1 MSIRRNER
9 GKVEQMIDRLRGRQE
24 WQFFRALRRAAP
36 AYAIGWWMLI
46 VLRGTLP
53 AVTSIAFGWLVSAIT
68 RDVSL
73 VGPLVMV
80 GASFTLLLIS
90 QPLHQ
95 LVSANL
101 GGRMAAHLYDR
112 LISICVAPAG
122 IAHLE
127 RSELTTDLTMARDF
141 DLGMMG
147 PPLDISMDFIAG
159 GLVDLVVGIS
169 AAILLFDF
177 HWWAA
182 LLLAIAWLSTHWLL
196 RESGVWK
203 DRNTDEVRKAQRHA
217 EYSYRLAVDAAPAKE
232 LRFFGLAGWVTDR
245 FVITRRRLYDL
256 QYQATRLREK
266 SVLSCLAIV
275 LGANVVVFWLLADG
289 AADATLS
296 TARVV
301 VFVQAA
307 IGVSSIAFGGL
318 NWALDGSAAPVVALA
333 RVEAAVGSGVLDQ
346 GSTIPSNGPKEIRF
360 RDVSFAYTDGGRPV
374 LDGFDL
380 TIPAGTSMAIVGQNG
395 AGKTTLAK
403 LLCRLYDTTS
413 GSIEIDGQPLTSLEL
428 VAWRSHVTAVFQDFI
443 HFELPLRNNVA
454 PTGAPDDVV
463 RAALVAAGGSDLANG
478 NLDTILSKGYPGG
491 TDLSGG
497 QWQRVA
503 LARALCAVQQGA
515 GVVLLDE
522 PTAQL
527 DVRGEAEIFERV
539 LAATRHCTTILISHR
554 FSTVRLADRICVIDD
569 GKVVELGSHDELIAL
584 GGRYRTMFDL
594 QASRFTEY
602 DEEGEEVAYD
612 SLS

>member
-1 MSIRRNER
+1 
-9 GKVEQMIDRLRGRQE
+9 MIDRLGGRQE
-24 WQFFRALRRAAP
+24 WQFFGALRRASP
-36 AYAIGWWMLI
+36 AYAIGWWVLI

-68 RDVSL
+68 RHVSM

-80 GASFTLLLIS
+80 GVSFSLLLVS

-95 LVSANL
+95 VVSSNL

-112 LISICVAPAG
+112 LITICVAPAG

-147 PPLDISMDFIAG
+147 PPLEISMDFIAG
-159 GLVDLVVGIS
+159 GLVDLVVGVS
-169 AAILLFDF
+169 AAILLAAF
-177 HWWAA
+177 HWWASLA
-182 LLLAIAWLSTHWLL
+182 LVAAWLSTHWLL
-196 RESGVWK
+196 RESGVWR

-217 EYSYRLAVDAAPAKE
+217 DYSYRLAVEAAPAKE

-245 FVITRRRLYDL
+245 FVSTRRRLYDL
-256 QYQATRLREK
+256 QYEATRLREK

-275 LGANVVVFWLLADG
+275 LAANVLVFWLLADG
-289 AADATLS
+289 AANATVT
-296 TARVV
+296 TAMVV

-318 NWALDGSAAPVVALA
+318 NWAMDGAAAPVAALA
-333 RVEAAVGSGVLDQ
+333 RVEAAVGAGTLTEGTSVPKVGA
-346 GSTIPSNGPKEIRF
+346 KEIRF
-360 RDVSFAYTDGGRPV
+360 RDVSFAYEVGGRPV

-380 TIPAGTSMAIVGQNG
+380 TIPPGTSMAIVGQNG

-403 LLCRLYDTTS
+403 LLCRLYDTSAGT
-413 GSIEIDGQPLTSLEL
+413 IEIDGQPLASLEL
-428 VAWRSHVTAVFQDFI
+428 TAWRAQVAAVFQDFI

-454 PTGAPDDVV
+454 PTGAPDDVI
-463 RAALVAAGGSDLANG
+463 RAALAEAGGSELADG
-478 NLDTILSKGYPGG
+478 DLDTVLSKAYPGG

-497 QWQRVA
+497 QWQRIA
-503 LARALCAVQQGA
+503 LARALCAVRQGA

-539 LAATRHCTTILISHR
+539 LAATRQCTTILISHR
-554 FSTVRLADRICVIDD
+554 FSTVRLADRICVMED
-569 GKVVELGSHDELIAL
+569 GKVIELGSHDELIAL

-594 QASRFTEY
+594 QASRFADDAEPEY
-602 DEEGEEVAYD
+602 DEHGEEVKYE
-612 SLS
+612 SLR

>member
-1 MSIRRNER
+1 
-9 GKVEQMIDRLRGRQE
+9 MIDRLRGRQE

-36 AYAIGWWMLI
+36 AYAIAWWVLV

-53 AVTSIAFGWLVSAIT
+53 AVTSVGFGWLVSAIT
-68 RDVSL
+68 RDVSPA
-73 VGPLVMV
+73 GPLVMV

-95 LVSANL
+95 VVSANL
-101 GGRMAAHLYDR
+101 GARMAAHLYDR
-112 LISICVAPAG
+112 LISTCVAPPG

-127 RSELTTDLTMARDF
+127 RAELTTDLTMARDF

-159 GLVDLVVGIS
+159 GLVDLVVGAS
-169 AAILLFDF
+169 AAILLATF

-182 LLLAIAWLSTHWLL
+182 LLLAVAWLSTHWLL

-245 FVITRRRLYDL
+245 FVTTRRRLYDL

-275 LGANVVVFWLLADG
+275 LASNALIFWLLADG
-289 AADATLS
+289 AADATLT

-307 IGVSSIAFGGL
+307 IGVSAIAFGGL
-318 NWALDGSAAPVVALA
+318 NWAMDGAAAPVAALA
-333 RVEAAVGSGVLDQ
+333 RVEAAVGSGALSA
-346 GSTIPSNGPKEIRF
+346 GATIPPGGPTEISF
-360 RDVSFAYTDGGRPV
+360 RDVSFAYTDDGRPV

-428 VAWRSHVTAVFQDFI
+428 SSWRSQVTAVFQDFI

-454 PTGAPDDVV
+454 PTGAPDDVI
-463 RAALVAAGGSDLANG
+463 RTALAAAGGSELADG
-478 NLDTILSKGYPGG
+478 DLDTILSKGYPGG

-497 QWQRVA
+497 QWQRIA
-503 LARALCAVQQGA
+503 LARALCAVQLGA

-554 FSTVRLADRICVIDD
+554 FSTVRLADRICVIDG
-569 GKVVELGSHDELIAL
+569 GKVAELGSHDELMTL

-602 DEEGEEVAYD
+602 DEKGEEVTYE
-612 SLS
+612 SL

>member
-1 MSIRRNER
+1 
-9 GKVEQMIDRLRGRQE
+9 MIDRLRNRQE

-36 AYAIGWWMLI
+36 VYAIGWWMLV

-68 RDVSL
+68 RDTSL

-80 GASFTLLLIS
+80 GVSFTVLLVS

-95 LVSANL
+95 VVSANL

-112 LISICVAPAG
+112 LMTVCVTPAG

-127 RSELTTDLTMARDF
+127 RPELTTDLTMARDF

-147 PPLDISMDFIAG
+147 PPLEISMDFISG
-159 GLVDLVVGIS
+159 GLVDLVVGFS
-169 AAILLFDF
+169 AALLLVDF

-182 LLLAIAWLSTHWLL
+182 LLLAAAWLSTHWLL

-245 FVITRRRLYDL
+245 FVSTRKRLYEL

-266 SVLSCLAIV
+266 SVLSCLVIV
-275 LGANVVVFWLLADG
+275 LAANGVVFWLLADG
-289 AADATLS
+289 AADATLT

-318 NWALDGSAAPVVALA
+318 NWAMDGAAAPVAALA
-333 RVEAAVGSGVLDQ
+333 RIEAAVSTNESLGVVAD
-346 GSTIPSNGPKEIRF
+346 GSTVPSGGPKEIRF
-360 RDVSFAYTDGGRPV
+360 REVSFSYLEDGRLV

-413 GSIEIDGQPLTSLEL
+413 GTIEIDGQPLTSLEL
-428 VAWRSHVTAVFQDFI
+428 AAWRSQVTAVFQDFI

-454 PTGAPDDVV
+454 PNGAPDDVI
-463 RAALVAAGGSDLANG
+463 RSALAAAGGSQLAEG
-478 NLDTILSKGYPGG
+478 DLDTILSKGYPGG

-497 QWQRVA
+497 QWQRIA

-569 GKVVELGSHDELIAL
+569 GKVVELGSHDELMAL
-584 GGRYRTMFDL
+584 DGRYRTMFEL
-594 QASRFTEY
+594 QASRFTETGEPEY
-602 DEEGEEVAYD
+602 DEEGEEVTYE